1 MADFISIPLLDQSGL
16 SRRFEDHRA
25 WIEQLNTFIP
35 SNICELKSHQGVFS
49 HRTAMLP
56 LGSLRILSTLGS
68 AIQLESRGSRLAQ
81 LVMPYRGIAS
91 WRVDRQWFES
101 AAPESVLYVP
111 HGPLQIE
118 STVTASIITFVEPQ
132 ALLKTALSMVG
143 ADFAVGH
150 IHSALA
156 SPRLI
161 AVDCEPYLQLA
172 HILYSVYQNLDSLF
186 SVGGEILHRSCIEDQ
201 ILRLWVL
208 LLIPELHVVPA
219 RLGGSSRV
227 DAATVWVKE
236 LADWVAVHADGPL
249 SLTDLERQSGYS
261 RRSLQ
266 AAFRVVLGC
275 TPMQWVKRCRLQ
287 KVRKR
292 LERPEPGD
300 SVGSAAR
307 RAGFSNAAAFARD
320 FVQLYG
326 EKPSAVL
333 RQARRSSVVAS

>member
-1 MADFISIPLLDQSGL
+1 MADFISIPLLDQPGL
-16 SRRFEDHRA
+16 SRRFEDPQA
-25 WIEQLNTFIP
+25 WAEQLNTFIP
-35 SNICELKSHQGVFS
+35 GNICELKSHQGVFS

-68 AIQLESRGSRLAQ
+68 SIQLESRGSGLVQ
-81 LVMPYRGIAS
+81 LVMPYRGVTS
-91 WRVDRQWFES
+91 WQVDRQWFES

-118 STVTASIITFVEPQ
+118 STLTAGIVTFVEPD

-143 ADFAVGH
+143 ADFAAAH
-150 IHSALA
+150 IRSALA

-161 AVDCEPYLQLA
+161 AVDCEPYRQLA
-172 HILYSVYQNLDSLF
+172 HILYSFYENLDSLV
-186 SVGGEILHRSCIEDQ
+186 SAGGEILRRSCIDDQ

-208 LLIPELHVVPA
+208 LLIPELHVAPPD
-219 RLGGSSRV
+219 LGAGSRF
-227 DAATVWVKE
+227 DAASVWVKE
-236 LADWVAVHADGPL
+236 LADWIAVHADRPL
-249 SLTDLERQSGYS
+249 SLTDLEQQSGYS

-287 KVRKR
+287 KVRKS

-307 RAGFSNAAAFARD
+307 RAGFSNAAAFTRD

-333 RQARRSSVVAS
+333 RQARRSSVLAS